1 MTRMRDIP
9 SEFVIRLFGSPG
21 CGKTSLIASLFGLK
35 DLSEVGVKQTNEIT
49 IENTQV
55 SLSFYDMDVGTGT
68 KDADIL
74 VLCFS
79 VEKYANFGTLMTQMV
94 EARTFAKN
102 NAACVLV
109 GTMMMTF
116 VKVDVR
122 ESTPLVDP
130 VLLTDQDALRQSIA
144 AKAYVEV
151 SSTTRDGIEQLSEE
165 VIRIIKE
172 RMRGFT
178 IPIRYKVGNKPAT
191 RPDNIGN
198 DFEKI
203 IDDRESSD
211 VTLSIIIDPET
222 GEKYSKYCHKLVLAA
237 RSPVFKAMF
246 YGGIRN
252 KESEFILN
260 ENIRDKRVLDQF
272 VTFIYTNRVPLEKD
286 AEETVI
292 PLLALA
298 DEYGTVPLKESC
310 GAFALDKINENNWL
324 DLYEVA
330 KMYNEQSLVND
341 CLSFVA
347 ENIQPI
353 LLDTSNYQ
361 TLNQETLIDL
371 LQRDDITCNE
381 IDLFNMVVDWY
392 EKNTQRQ
399 QDSVFEQKTPSSHVE
414 TSEPATPTSALLT
427 PTSALT
433 TPMPIDLPKVMSHI
447 RWVLMG
453 PQKLIIEIKK
463 HIGKYLTMEDYE
475 EAMEFFAVPRR
486 FTQGSK
492 ETKFKFRRVLCPF
505 VWDCNFNNFTLSN
518 EDRTITKHGAN
529 NWDLVAFSS
538 VAMESGLH
546 YWQVKIDVINSDK
559 SGMSIGLTSD
569 RNLRSDS
576 YNVGTSLG
584 CAGSV
589 YGATSVNSNNV
600 DYMLIVAGDVIG
612 FLVDF
617 IKDENGRIMFTGVQR
632 PSDLKQI
639 YATVFLFY
647 NGDQVSLVNEY
658 PLSMLNLTV

>member
-1 MTRMRDIP
+1 MVRDIP
-9 SEFVIRLFGSPG
+9 KEFKISFFGAAE
-21 CGKTSLIASLFGLK
+21 CGKTSLIASLFNTSS
-35 DLSEVGVKQTNEIT
+35 SEVVEEQVKKVEIEDQD
-49 IENTQV
+49 I
-55 SLSFYDMDVGTGT
+55 SLKFCDLKTGALGE
-68 KDADIL
+68 KDADVL

-79 VEKYANFGTLMTQMV
+79 VDKYANFGALMTQMV

-102 NAACVLV
+102 NAACILV
-109 GTMMMTF
+109 GT
-116 VKVDVR
+116 KIDIR
-122 ESTPLVDP
+122 ESTSLVDP
-130 VLLTDQDALRQSIA
+130 VLQTDQDALRQSIA
-144 AKAYVEV
+144 AKAYVETSV
-151 SSTTRDGIEQLSEE
+151 NDKKGIDELNEE
-165 VIRIIKE
+165 ILRIIKE
-172 RMRGFT
+172 RMRGYKV
-178 IPIRYKVGNKPAT
+178 PIRYKVGKKFT
-191 RPDNIGN
+191 TKPDNVGF

-203 IDDRESSD
+203 MDEKDTSD
-211 VTLSIIIDPET
+211 VTLSIIVDPET

-246 YGGIRN
+246 YGGIRD
-252 KESEFILN
+252 KESEFIVN

-310 GAFALDKINENNWL
+310 GAFALDKINENNWF

-347 ENIQPI
+347 ENIEPL
-353 LLDTSNYQ
+353 LLDTNSYL
-361 TLNQETLIDL
+361 TLNQDTIIDI
-371 LQRDDITCNE
+371 LQRDDVTCSE
-381 IDLFNMVVDWY
+381 VDLFNMVVDWY
-392 EKNTQRQ
+392 EKHPQNQ
-399 QDSVFEQKTPSSHVE
+399 QDSIFDQKQPIESST
-414 TSEPATPTSALLT
+414 TSEPATPTSAMFT
-427 PTSALT
+427 PQT
-433 TPMPIDLPKVMSHI
+433 IDLAKVMSHI

-475 EAMEFFAVPRR
+475 SAMEFFAIPRR
-486 FTQGSK
+486 FTQVTTK
-492 ETKFKFRRVLCPF
+492 EKKFKSRRGLCPF
-505 VWDCNFNNFTLSN
+505 VWDCTYNNFTLSN
-518 EDRTITKHGAN
+518 DDRTITKHGAN

-546 YWQVKIDVINSDK
+546 YWQVRIDHINTDK

-569 RNLRSDS
+569 RNLRPDG
-576 YNVGTSLG
+576 YTIGTSLG
-584 CAGSV
+584 CAGSI
-589 YGATSVNSNNV
+589 YGCTSAFNSNLG
-600 DYMLIVAGDVIG
+600 DYSVMVISAGDIVG

-617 IKDENGRIMFTGVQR
+617 IEDEITIYKNGRLTFRGLQR
-632 PSDLKQI
+632 PSDLKQV

-647 NGDQVSLVNEY
+647 SGDQVSLVSDY
-658 PLSMLNLTV
+658 PLSCLNNQ